1 MALLVTEDYCK
12 YVLKFFYE
20 VNEAVHR
27 SKTYE
32 KIKEYS
38 NTSDEDYNIVYQ
50 NVKSSKNGY
59 SKFKDKI
66 HWNLT
71 FLKQAELIE
80 NVDRGVYQITD
91 FGKKFYEEN
100 PNFDFKTLKEKT
112 PYLIN
117 IKHKDKN
124 NIEENNNKELEED
137 ENRNEI
143 EKSIEEYYE
152 SVEKDILDRLQSMG
166 DNNVDKGTK
175 FENICLELLEKMGY
189 GKKYRT
195 GGSGDRGIDGT
206 LTMDKFGFDMI
217 GIQCKCY
224 KENNKVNDTE
234 ITKFAHGLKNV
245 NGINRG
251 IFITTSDYTPQAKK
265 VVEEL
270 KDIKIILI
278 NGYRLAK
285 YMREYE
291 VGVKVLETRNIY
303 DVII

>member
-1 MALLVTEDYCK
+1 MALLKTREYFK
-12 YVLKFFYE
+12 YVLRFFYE
-20 VNEAVHR
+20 INEAVHR
-27 SKTYE
+27 SKIYE
-32 KIKEYS
+32 KIKEYTNPS
-38 NTSDEDYNIVYQ
+38 EEDLKL
-50 NVKSSKNGY
+50 VKGNGY
-59 SKFKDKI
+59 FKFNDRVD
-66 HWNLT
+66 WSLT
-71 FLKQAELIE
+71 YLKKAQLIE
-80 NVDRGVYQITD
+80 NIERGVYQITD

-112 PYLIN
+112 PYLEN
-117 IKHKDKN
+117 SKN
-124 NIEENNNKELEED
+124 NSDDDDIEEIED

-270 KDIKIILI
+270 KDVKIILI

>member
-1 MALLVTEDYCK
+1 MALLKYRDYDK
-12 YVLKFFYE
+12 YVLKFFYDI
-20 VNEAVHR
+20 NKPAHR
-27 SKTYE
+27 KDTYSKL
-32 KIKEYS
+32 KEYT
-38 NTSDEDYNIVYQ
+38 NTSDEDFNLIT
-50 NVKSSKNGY
+50 KNGY
-59 SKFKDKI
+59 NKFNSRI
-66 HWNLT
+66 HWSLVV
-71 FLKQAELIE
+71 LKKAQLIE
-80 NVDRGVYQITD
+80 NIDKGVYQITD

-112 PYLIN
+112 PYLEN
-117 IKHKDKN
+117 SKSNSDDD
-124 NIEENNNKELEED
+124 IEEIEEAEED

-152 SVEKDILDRLQSMG
+152 SVEKDILDRLQYMG
-166 DNNVDKGTK
+166 ESSVDKGTK

-217 GIQCKCY
+217 GVQCKCY

-251 IFITTSDYTPQAKK
+251 IFITASDYTPQAKK

-270 KDIKIILI
+270 KDVKIILI

>member
-1 MALLVTEDYCK
+1 MALLKTREYFK

-20 VNEAVHR
+20 TNEAVHK
-27 SKTYE
+27 SKIYD
-32 KIKEYS
+32 KIKEYT
-38 NTSDEDYNIVYQ
+38 NPSDEDFNMIT
-50 NVKSSKNGY
+50 KNGY
-59 SKFKDKI
+59 NKFNSRI
-66 HWNLT
+66 HWSLVV
-71 FLKQAELIE
+71 LKKAQLIE
-80 NVDRGVYQITD
+80 NVDKGVYQITD

-112 PYLIN
+112 PYLEN
-117 IKHKDKN
+117 SKN
-124 NIEENNNKELEED
+124 NSDIDDIEETED

-166 DNNVDKGTK
+166 ESSVDKGTK

-206 LTMDKFGFDMI
+206 LTMDKFGFDII
-217 GIQCKCY
+217 GVQCKCY
-224 KENNKVNDTE
+224 KENSKVNDTE

-270 KDIKIILI
+270 KDVKIILI

-291 VGVKVLETRNIY
+291 IGVKVLETRNIY

>member
-1 MALLVTEDYCK
+1 MALLKYRDYDK
-12 YVLKFFYE
+12 YVLKCLYNTTDPIHINDIFNT
-20 VNEAVHR
+20 V
-27 SKTYE
+27 
-32 KIKEYS
+32 KEYT
-38 NTSDEDYNIVYQ
+38 NTTDEDFNLLH
-50 NVKSSKNGY
+50 KNGNY
-59 SKFKDKI
+59 KFKNRV
-66 HWNLT
+66 HWSL
-71 FLKQAELIE
+71 FYLKKAELLE
-80 NVDRGVYQITD
+80 NVDRGKYKITD

-112 PYLIN
+112 PYLEN
-117 IKHKDKN
+117 CKN
-124 NIEENNNKELEED
+124 NSNNDIDEIEDIEED

-152 SVEKDILDRLQSMG
+152 SVEKDILDRLQCIGESS
-166 DNNVDKGTK
+166 VDKGTK

-189 GKKYRT
+189 GRKYRT

-206 LTMDKFGFDMI
+206 LTMDKFGFDII
-217 GIQCKCY
+217 GVQCKCY

-270 KDIKIILI
+270 KDVKIILI

>member
-1 MALLVTEDYCK
+1 MALLKTREYFQ
-12 YVLKFFYE
+12 YVLRFFYE
-20 VNEAVHR
+20 INEAVHR
-27 SKTYE
+27 SKIYE
-32 KIKEYS
+32 KIKEYTNPS
-38 NTSDEDYNIVYQ
+38 EEDLKL
-50 NVKSSKNGY
+50 VKGNGY
-59 SKFKDKI
+59 SKFNDRVD
-66 HWNLT
+66 WSLT
-71 FLKQAELIE
+71 YLKKAQLIE
-80 NVDRGVYQITD
+80 NIERGVYQITD

-112 PYLIN
+112 PYLEN
-117 IKHKDKN
+117 SKN
-124 NIEENNNKELEED
+124 NSDDDDIEEIED

-265 VVEEL
+265 S
-270 KDIKIILI
+270 
-278 NGYRLAK
+278 R
-285 YMREYE
+285 
-291 VGVKVLETRNIY
+291 
-303 DVII
+303 

>member
-1 MALLVTEDYCK
+1 MSLLKYRDYDK
-12 YVLKFFYE
+12 YVLKYLYDIKE
-20 VNEAVHR
+20 SVHK
-27 SKTYE
+27 SKIYD
-32 KIKEYS
+32 KIKEYTNPS
-38 NTSDEDYNIVYQ
+38 EEDLKL
-50 NVKSSKNGY
+50 VKENKY
-59 SKFKDKI
+59 SKFSDRVD
-66 HWNLT
+66 WSLVY
-71 FLKQAELIE
+71 LKKAQLIE
-80 NVDRGVYQITD
+80 NIERGVYQITD

-112 PYLIN
+112 PYLEN
-117 IKHKDKN
+117 SKN
-124 NIEENNNKELEED
+124 NSDDDDIEEIED

-166 DNNVDKGTK
+166 DNNVDKGIK

>member
-1 MALLVTEDYCK
+1 MALLKYRDYDK
-12 YVLKFFYE
+12 YVLKYLYDIK
-20 VNEAVHR
+20 EAVH
-27 SKTYE
+27 KTKIYE
-32 KIKEYS
+32 KIKEYT
-38 NTSDEDYNIVYQ
+38 NPSDEDLKL
-50 NVKSSKNGY
+50 VKENKY
-59 SKFKDKI
+59 SKFSDRVD
-66 HWNLT
+66 WSLT
-71 FLKQAELIE
+71 YLKKAQLIE
-80 NVDRGVYQITD
+80 NIERGVYQITD

-112 PYLIN
+112 PYLEN
-117 IKHKDKN
+117 SKSNSDDED
-124 NIEENNNKELEED
+124 IEEIED

-166 DNNVDKGTK
+166 ENNVDKGTK

>member
-1 MALLVTEDYCK
+1 MALLKYRDYDK

-20 VNEAVHR
+20 INKPAHR
-27 SKTYE
+27 KDTYN
-32 KIKEYS
+32 KLKEYT
-38 NTSDEDYNIVYQ
+38 NTSEEDFNIITE
-50 NVKSSKNGY
+50 NGY
-59 SKFKDKI
+59 NKFNSRI
-66 HWNLT
+66 HASLVV
-71 FLKQAELIE
+71 LKKAQLIE
-80 NVDRGVYQITD
+80 NIDKGIYQITD

-112 PYLIN
+112 PYLEN
-117 IKHKDKN
+117 SKSNSDDDD
-124 NIEENNNKELEED
+124 IEEIED

-166 DNNVDKGTK
+166 ENNVDKGTK

>member
-1 MALLVTEDYCK
+1 MALLKYRDYDK
-12 YVLKFFYE
+12 YVLKYLYDIRE
-20 VNEAVHR
+20 SVHK
-27 SKTYE
+27 SKIYD
-32 KIKEYS
+32 KIKEYTNPS
-38 NTSDEDYNIVYQ
+38 EEDLKL
-50 NVKSSKNGY
+50 VKENKY
-59 SKFKDKI
+59 SKFSDRVD
-66 HWNLT
+66 WSLVY
-71 FLKQAELIE
+71 LKKAQLIE
-80 NVDRGVYQITD
+80 NIERGVYQITD

-112 PYLIN
+112 PYLEN
-117 IKHKDKN
+117 SKN
-124 NIEENNNKELEED
+124 NLDDDDIEEIED

>member
-1 MALLVTEDYCK
+1 MALLKYRDYDK
-12 YVLKFFYE
+12 YVLRFLYE
-20 VNEAVHR
+20 TNEAVHR
-27 SKTYE
+27 SKIYD
-32 KIKEYS
+32 KIKEY
-38 NTSDEDYNIVYQ
+38 TKPSDEDLEL
-50 NVKSSKNGY
+50 VKKSNY
-59 SKFKDKI
+59 SKFRDRVD
-66 HWNLT
+66 WSLT
-71 FLKQAELIE
+71 YLKKSELIE
-80 NVDRGVYQITD
+80 SVGRGIYQITD

-112 PYLIN
+112 PYLEN
-117 IKHKDKN
+117 SKSYN
-124 NIEENNNKELEED
+124 NEEYNDDIEED
-137 ENRNEI
+137 ENRSEV

-152 SVEKDILDRLQSMG
+152 GVEKDILDRLQLMG
-166 DNNVDKGTK
+166 ESSVDKGTR
-175 FENICLELLEKMGY
+175 FENICLDLLEKMGY

-206 LTMDKFGFDMI
+206 LTMDKFGFDI
-217 GIQCKCY
+217 VGVQCKCY

-245 NGINRG
+245 NGISRG

-278 NGYRLAK
+278 NGYKLAK

-303 DVII
+303 DIII

>member
-1 MALLVTEDYCK
+1 MALLKTREYFQ
-12 YVLKFFYE
+12 YVLRFFYE
-20 VNEAVHR
+20 INEAVHR
-27 SKTYE
+27 SKIYE
-32 KIKEYS
+32 KIKEYTNPS
-38 NTSDEDYNIVYQ
+38 EEDLKL
-50 NVKSSKNGY
+50 VKGNGY
-59 SKFKDKI
+59 SKFNDRVD
-66 HWNLT
+66 WSLT
-71 FLKQAELIE
+71 YLKKAQLIE
-80 NVDRGVYQITD
+80 NIERGVYQITD

-112 PYLIN
+112 PYLEN
-117 IKHKDKN
+117 SKN
-124 NIEENNNKELEED
+124 NSDDDDIEEIED

-303 DVII
+303 DIII

>member
-1 MALLVTEDYCK
+1 MALLKTREYFK

-20 VNEAVHR
+20 INEAVHR
-27 SKTYE
+27 SKIYD
-32 KIKEYS
+32 KIKEYT
-38 NTSDEDYNIVYQ
+38 NPSDEDLKL
-50 NVKSSKNGY
+50 VKENGY
-59 SKFKDKI
+59 SKFNDRVD
-66 HWNLT
+66 WSLT
-71 FLKQAELIE
+71 YLKKSQLIE
-80 NVDRGVYQITD
+80 NTERGVYQITD

-112 PYLIN
+112 PYLEN
-117 IKHKDKN
+117 SKSNSDDD
-124 NIEENNNKELEED
+124 IEEIED

-166 DNNVDKGTK
+166 ESSVDKGTK

-206 LTMDKFGFDMI
+206 LTMDKFGFDII
-217 GIQCKCY
+217 GVQCKCY

-270 KDIKIILI
+270 KDVKIILI

>member
-1 MALLVTEDYCK
+1 MALLKYRDYDK

-20 VNEAVHR
+20 INKPAHR
-27 SKTYE
+27 KDTYN
-32 KIKEYS
+32 KLKEYT
-38 NTSDEDYNIVYQ
+38 NTSEEDFNLIT
-50 NVKSSKNGY
+50 KNGY
-59 SKFKDKI
+59 NKFNSRI
-66 HWNLT
+66 HWSLVV
-71 FLKQAELIE
+71 LKKAQLIE
-80 NVDRGVYQITD
+80 NIDKGIYQITD

-112 PYLIN
+112 PYLEN
-117 IKHKDKN
+117 SKSNSDDDD
-124 NIEENNNKELEED
+124 IEEIED

-166 DNNVDKGTK
+166 ENNVDKGTK

-206 LTMDKFGFDMI
+206 LTMDKFGFNMI

>member
-1 MALLVTEDYCK
+1 MALKKYRDYDK

-20 VNEAVHR
+20 VNKPMHR
-27 SKTYE
+27 KDTYD
-32 KIKEYS
+32 KLKEYT
-38 NTSDEDYNIVYQ
+38 NTSDEDFSII
-50 NVKSSKNGY
+50 SENGY
-59 SKFKDKI
+59 NKFNSRV
-66 HWNLT
+66 HWSLYI
-71 FLKQAELIE
+71 LKKAQLIE
-80 NVDRGVYQITD
+80 NVDKGVYQITD

-112 PYLIN
+112 PYLEN
-117 IKHKDKN
+117 SRN
-124 NIEENNNKELEED
+124 NSNDDMDDIEETED

-166 DNNVDKGTK
+166 ESYVDKGTK

-206 LTMDKFGFDMI
+206 LTMDKFGFDII
-217 GIQCKCY
+217 GVQCKCY
-224 KENNKVNDTE
+224 KENSKVNDTE

-270 KDIKIILI
+270 KDVKIILI

-291 VGVKVLETRNIY
+291 IGVKVLETRNIY

>member
-1 MALLVTEDYCK
+1 MALLKYRDYDK
-12 YVLKFFYE
+12 YVLKYLYDIKE
-20 VNEAVHR
+20 SVHK
-27 SKTYE
+27 SKIYD
-32 KIKEYS
+32 KIKEYTNPS
-38 NTSDEDYNIVYQ
+38 EEDLKL
-50 NVKSSKNGY
+50 VKENKY
-59 SKFKDKI
+59 SKFSDRVD
-66 HWNLT
+66 WSLVY
-71 FLKQAELIE
+71 LKKAQLIE
-80 NVDRGVYQITD
+80 NIERGVYQITD

-112 PYLIN
+112 PYLEN
-117 IKHKDKN
+117 SKN
-124 NIEENNNKELEED
+124 NSDDDDIEEIED

-224 KENNKVNDTE
+224 RENNKVNDTE

>member
-1 MALLVTEDYCK
+1 MKQYIEVK
-12 YVLKFFYE
+12 Y
-20 VNEAVHR
+20 
-27 SKTYE
+27 TE
-32 KIKEYS
+32 KIKEYTNPS
-38 NTSDEDYNIVYQ
+38 EEDLKLI
-50 NVKSSKNGY
+50 KGNGY
-59 SKFKDKI
+59 SKFNDRVD
-66 HWNLT
+66 WSLT
-71 FLKQAELIE
+71 YLKKAQLIE
-80 NVDRGVYQITD
+80 NIERGVYQITD

-112 PYLIN
+112 PYLEN
-117 IKHKDKN
+117 SKN
-124 NIEENNNKELEED
+124 NLDDDDIEEIED

>member
-1 MALLVTEDYCK
+1 MALLKYRDYDK

-20 VNEAVHR
+20 VNKPMHR
-27 SKTYE
+27 KDTYD
-32 KIKEYS
+32 KLKEYT
-38 NTSDEDYNIVYQ
+38 NTSDEDFSMIT
-50 NVKSSKNGY
+50 KNGY
-59 SKFKDKI
+59 NKFNSRI
-66 HWNLT
+66 HWSLVV
-71 FLKQAELIE
+71 LKKAQLIE
-80 NVDRGVYQITD
+80 NVDKGVYQITD

-100 PNFDFKTLKEKT
+100 PDFDFKTLKEKT
-112 PYLIN
+112 PYLEN
-117 IKHKDKN
+117 SKN
-124 NIEENNNKELEED
+124 NSDIDDIEETED

-152 SVEKDILDRLQSMG
+152 SVEKDILDRLQNMG
-166 DNNVDKGTK
+166 ESSVDKGTR

-270 KDIKIILI
+270 KDVKIILI

-291 VGVKVLETRNIY
+291 VGVRVLETRNIY
-303 DVII
+303 DIII

>member
-1 MALLVTEDYCK
+1 MALLKYRDYDK
-12 YVLKFFYE
+12 YVLKYLYDIKE
-20 VNEAVHR
+20 SVHK
-27 SKTYE
+27 SKIYD
-32 KIKEYS
+32 KIKEYTNPS
-38 NTSDEDYNIVYQ
+38 EEDLKL
-50 NVKSSKNGY
+50 VKENKY
-59 SKFKDKI
+59 SKFSDRVD
-66 HWNLT
+66 WSLT
-71 FLKQAELIE
+71 YLKKAQLIE
-80 NVDRGVYQITD
+80 NIEKGVYQITD

-112 PYLIN
+112 PYLEN
-117 IKHKDKN
+117 SKN
-124 NIEENNNKELEED
+124 NSDDDDIEEIED

-224 KENNKVNDTE
+224 RENNKVNDTE

>member
-1 MALLVTEDYCK
+1 MALLKYRDYDK

-20 VNEAVHR
+20 VNKPMHR
-27 SKTYE
+27 KDTYD
-32 KIKEYS
+32 KLKEYT
-38 NTSDEDYNIVYQ
+38 NTSDEDFSMIT
-50 NVKSSKNGY
+50 KNGY
-59 SKFKDKI
+59 NKFNSRI
-66 HWNLT
+66 HWSLVV
-71 FLKQAELIE
+71 LKKAQLIE
-80 NVDRGVYQITD
+80 NVDKGVYQITD

-112 PYLIN
+112 PYLEN
-117 IKHKDKN
+117 SKN
-124 NIEENNNKELEED
+124 NSNDDIDEIEEAEED

-166 DNNVDKGTK
+166 ESSVDKGTR

-270 KDIKIILI
+270 KDVKIILI

-291 VGVKVLETRNIY
+291 VGVRVLETRNIY
-303 DVII
+303 DIII

>member
-1 MALLVTEDYCK
+1 MALLKYRDYDK
-12 YVLKFFYE
+12 YVLKYLYDTKE
-20 VNEAVHR
+20 SVHK
-27 SKTYE
+27 SKIYD
-32 KIKEYS
+32 KIKEYTNPS
-38 NTSDEDYNIVYQ
+38 EEDLKL
-50 NVKSSKNGY
+50 VKENKY
-59 SKFKDKI
+59 SKFSDRVD
-66 HWNLT
+66 WSLT
-71 FLKQAELIE
+71 YLKKAQLIE
-80 NVDRGVYQITD
+80 NIERGVYQITD

-100 PNFDFKTLKEKT
+100 PDFDFKTLKEKT
-112 PYLIN
+112 PYLEN
-117 IKHKDKN
+117 SKN
-124 NIEENNNKELEED
+124 NSDDDDIEEIED

>member
-1 MALLVTEDYCK
+1 MALLKTREYFK
-12 YVLKFFYE
+12 YVLRFFYE
-20 VNEAVHR
+20 TNEAVHR
-27 SKTYE
+27 SKIYD
-32 KIKEYS
+32 KIKEYT
-38 NTSDEDYNIVYQ
+38 NPSDKDLKL
-50 NVKSSKNGY
+50 VKENGY
-59 SKFKDKI
+59 LKFNDRVD
-66 HWNLT
+66 WSLT
-71 FLKQAELIE
+71 YLKKAQLIE
-80 NVDRGVYQITD
+80 NVERGVYQITD

-112 PYLIN
+112 PYLEN
-117 IKHKDKN
+117 SESH
-124 NIEENNNKELEED
+124 NNNNDDDIEED
-137 ENRNEI
+137 ENRSEV

-152 SVEKDILDRLQSMG
+152 GVEKDILDRLQLMG
-166 DNNVDKGTK
+166 ESSVDKGTR
-175 FENICLELLEKMGY
+175 FENICLDLLEKMGY

-206 LTMDKFGFDMI
+206 LTMDKFGFDI
-217 GIQCKCY
+217 VGVQCKCY

-245 NGINRG
+245 NGISRG

-303 DVII
+303 DIII

>member
-1 MALLVTEDYCK
+1 MALLKYRDYDK
-12 YVLKFFYE
+12 YVLKYLYDIKE
-20 VNEAVHR
+20 SVHK
-27 SKTYE
+27 SKIYD
-32 KIKEYS
+32 KIKEYTNPS
-38 NTSDEDYNIVYQ
+38 EEDLKL
-50 NVKSSKNGY
+50 VKENKY
-59 SKFKDKI
+59 SKFSDRVD
-66 HWNLT
+66 WSLVY
-71 FLKQAELIE
+71 LKKAQLIE
-80 NVDRGVYQITD
+80 NIERGVYQITD

-112 PYLIN
+112 PYLEN
-117 IKHKDKN
+117 SKN
-124 NIEENNNKELEED
+124 NSDDDDIEEIED

-303 DVII
+303 DIII

>member
-1 MALLVTEDYCK
+1 MALLKYRDYDK

-20 VNEAVHR
+20 INKSAHR
-27 SKTYE
+27 RDTY
-32 KIKEYS
+32 KKLKEYT
-38 NTSDEDYNIVYQ
+38 NTTEEDFNLIT
-50 NVKSSKNGY
+50 KNGY
-59 SKFKDKI
+59 NKFNSRI
-66 HWNLT
+66 HWSLVV
-71 FLKQAELIE
+71 LKKAQLIE
-80 NVDRGVYQITD
+80 NIDKGIYQITD

-112 PYLIN
+112 PYLEN
-117 IKHKDKN
+117 SKN
-124 NIEENNNKELEED
+124 NSDDDIEEIED

>member
-1 MALLVTEDYCK
+1 MALLKYRDYDK
-12 YVLKFFYE
+12 YVLKYLYDIK
-20 VNEAVHR
+20 EAVH
-27 SKTYE
+27 KTKIYE
-32 KIKEYS
+32 KIKEYT
-38 NTSDEDYNIVYQ
+38 NPSDEDLKL
-50 NVKSSKNGY
+50 VKENKY
-59 SKFKDKI
+59 SKFSDRVD
-66 HWNLT
+66 WSLSY
-71 FLKQAELIE
+71 LKKAQLIE
-80 NVDRGVYQITD
+80 NIERGVYQITD

-112 PYLIN
+112 PYLEN
-117 IKHKDKN
+117 SKSNSDDED
-124 NIEENNNKELEED
+124 IEEIED

-166 DNNVDKGTK
+166 ENNVDKGTK

>member
-1 MALLVTEDYCK
+1 MALLKYRDYDK

-20 VNEAVHR
+20 VNKPMHR
-27 SKTYE
+27 KDTYD
-32 KIKEYS
+32 KLKEYT
-38 NTSDEDYNIVYQ
+38 NTSDEDFSMIT
-50 NVKSSKNGY
+50 KNGY
-59 SKFKDKI
+59 NKFNSRI
-66 HWNLT
+66 HWSLVV
-71 FLKQAELIE
+71 LKKAQLIE
-80 NVDRGVYQITD
+80 NVDKGVYQITD

-112 PYLIN
+112 PYLEN
-117 IKHKDKN
+117 SKN
-124 NIEENNNKELEED
+124 NSSDDIDEIEDIEED

-152 SVEKDILDRLQSMG
+152 SVEKDILDRLQFMG
-166 DNNVDKGTK
+166 DSSVDKGTR

-251 IFITTSDYTPQAKK
+251 IFITTSDYTQQAKK

-270 KDIKIILI
+270 KDVKIILI

-291 VGVKVLETRNIY
+291 VGVRVLETRNIY
-303 DVII
+303 DIII

>member
-1 MALLVTEDYCK
+1 MALLKTREYFK

-20 VNEAVHR
+20 TNEAVHK
-27 SKTYE
+27 SKIYD
-32 KIKEYS
+32 KIKEYTS
-38 NTSDEDYNIVYQ
+38 TSDEDFNMIT
-50 NVKSSKNGY
+50 KNGY
-59 SKFKDKI
+59 NKFNSRI
-66 HWNLT
+66 HWSLVV
-71 FLKQAELIE
+71 LKKAQLIE
-80 NVDRGVYQITD
+80 NVDKGVYQITD

-112 PYLIN
+112 PYLEN
-117 IKHKDKN
+117 SKN
-124 NIEENNNKELEED
+124 NSDIDDIEETED

-166 DNNVDKGTK
+166 ESSVYKGTK

-206 LTMDKFGFDMI
+206 LTMDKFGFDII
-217 GIQCKCY
+217 GVQCKCY
-224 KENNKVNDTE
+224 KENSKVNDTE

-270 KDIKIILI
+270 KDVKIILI

-291 VGVKVLETRNIY
+291 IGVKVLETRNIY

>member
-1 MALLVTEDYCK
+1 MALLKIREYFK

-20 VNEAVHR
+20 TNEAVHK
-27 SKTYE
+27 SKIYD
-32 KIKEYS
+32 KIKEYT
-38 NTSDEDYNIVYQ
+38 NPSDEDFNMIT
-50 NVKSSKNGY
+50 KNGY
-59 SKFKDKI
+59 NKFNSRI
-66 HWNLT
+66 HWSLVV
-71 FLKQAELIE
+71 LKKAQLIE
-80 NVDRGVYQITD
+80 NVDKGVYQITD

-100 PNFDFKTLKEKT
+100 LNFDFKTLKEKT
-112 PYLIN
+112 PYLEN
-117 IKHKDKN
+117 SKN
-124 NIEENNNKELEED
+124 NSDIDDIEETED

-166 DNNVDKGTK
+166 ESSVDKGTK

-206 LTMDKFGFDMI
+206 LTMDKFGFDII
-217 GIQCKCY
+217 GVQCKCY
-224 KENNKVNDTE
+224 KENSKVNDTE

-270 KDIKIILI
+270 KDVKIILI

-291 VGVKVLETRNIY
+291 IGVKVLETRNIY

>member
-1 MALLVTEDYCK
+1 MSLLKYRDYDK
-12 YVLKFFYE
+12 YVLKYLYDIKE
-20 VNEAVHR
+20 SVHK
-27 SKTYE
+27 SKIYD
-32 KIKEYS
+32 KIKEYTNPS
-38 NTSDEDYNIVYQ
+38 EEDLKL
-50 NVKSSKNGY
+50 VKENKY
-59 SKFKDKI
+59 SKFSDRVD
-66 HWNLT
+66 WSLVY
-71 FLKQAELIE
+71 LKKAQLIE
-80 NVDRGVYQITD
+80 NIERGVYQITD

-112 PYLIN
+112 PYLEN
-117 IKHKDKN
+117 SKN
-124 NIEENNNKELEED
+124 NSDDDDIDEIED

-195 GGSGDRGIDGT
+195 GGSDDRGIDGT

>member
-1 MALLVTEDYCK
+1 MALLKYRDYDK

-20 VNEAVHR
+20 INEAVHR
-27 SKTYE
+27 SKIYE
-32 KIKEYS
+32 KIKEYTNPS
-38 NTSDEDYNIVYQ
+38 EEDLKLI
-50 NVKSSKNGY
+50 KGNGY
-59 SKFKDKI
+59 SKFNDRVD
-66 HWNLT
+66 WSLT
-71 FLKQAELIE
+71 YLKKAQLIE
-80 NVDRGVYQITD
+80 NIERGVYQITD

-112 PYLIN
+112 PYLEN
-117 IKHKDKN
+117 SKN
-124 NIEENNNKELEED
+124 NSDDDIEEIED

-195 GGSGDRGIDGT
+195 GVSGDRGIDGT

>member
-1 MALLVTEDYCK
+1 MSLLKYRDYDK
-12 YVLKFFYE
+12 YVLKYLYDIKE
-20 VNEAVHR
+20 SVHK
-27 SKTYE
+27 SKIYD
-32 KIKEYS
+32 KIKEYTNPS
-38 NTSDEDYNIVYQ
+38 EEDLKL
-50 NVKSSKNGY
+50 VKENKY
-59 SKFKDKI
+59 SKFSDRVD
-66 HWNLT
+66 WSLVY
-71 FLKQAELIE
+71 LKKAQLIE
-80 NVDRGVYQITD
+80 NIERGVYQITD

-112 PYLIN
+112 PYLEN
-117 IKHKDKN
+117 SKN
-124 NIEENNNKELEED
+124 NSDDDDIDEIED

>member
-1 MALLVTEDYCK
+1 MALLKYRDYDK

-20 VNEAVHR
+20 INKPMHR
-27 SKTYE
+27 KDTYD
-32 KIKEYS
+32 KLKEYT
-38 NTSDEDYNIVYQ
+38 NTSDKDFSIISE
-50 NVKSSKNGY
+50 NGY
-59 SKFKDKI
+59 NKFNSRV
-66 HWNLT
+66 HWSLYI
-71 FLKQAELIE
+71 LKKAQLIE
-80 NVDRGVYQITD
+80 NVDKGVYQITD

-112 PYLIN
+112 PYLEN
-117 IKHKDKN
+117 SKN
-124 NIEENNNKELEED
+124 NSDIDDIEETED

-152 SVEKDILDRLQSMG
+152 SVEKDILDRLQCIGESS
-166 DNNVDKGTK
+166 VDKGTK

-189 GKKYRT
+189 GRKYRT

-206 LTMDKFGFDMI
+206 LTMDKFGFDII
-217 GIQCKCY
+217 GVQCKCY

-270 KDIKIILI
+270 KDVKIILI

>member
-1 MALLVTEDYCK
+1 MALLKTREYFK

-20 VNEAVHR
+20 TNEAVHK
-27 SKTYE
+27 SKIYD
-32 KIKEYS
+32 KIKEYT
-38 NTSDEDYNIVYQ
+38 NPSDEDFNMIT
-50 NVKSSKNGY
+50 KNGY
-59 SKFKDKI
+59 NKFNTRI
-66 HWNLT
+66 HWSLVV
-71 FLKQAELIE
+71 LKKAQLIE
-80 NVDRGVYQITD
+80 NVDKGVYQITD

-112 PYLIN
+112 PYLEN
-117 IKHKDKN
+117 SKN
-124 NIEENNNKELEED
+124 NSDIDDIEETED

-166 DNNVDKGTK
+166 ESSVDKGTK

-206 LTMDKFGFDMI
+206 LTMDKFGFDII
-217 GIQCKCY
+217 GVQCKCY
-224 KENNKVNDTE
+224 KENSKVNDTE

-270 KDIKIILI
+270 KDVKIILI

-291 VGVKVLETRNIY
+291 IGVKVLETRNIY

>member
-1 MALLVTEDYCK
+1 MALLKYRDYDK
-12 YVLKFFYE
+12 HVLKFFYE
-20 VNEAVHR
+20 INKPAHR
-27 SKTYE
+27 KNTY
-32 KIKEYS
+32 KKLKEYT
-38 NTSDEDYNIVYQ
+38 NTSEEDFNIITE
-50 NVKSSKNGY
+50 NGY
-59 SKFKDKI
+59 NKFNSRI
-66 HWNLT
+66 HASLVV
-71 FLKQAELIE
+71 LKKAQLIE
-80 NVDRGVYQITD
+80 NIDKGIYQITD

-112 PYLIN
+112 PYLENSKIN
-117 IKHKDKN
+117 SDDED
-124 NIEENNNKELEED
+124 IEEIED

-166 DNNVDKGTK
+166 ENNVDKGTK
-175 FENICLELLEKMGY
+175 FENICLELLEKMDY

>member
-1 MALLVTEDYCK
+1 MV
-12 YVLKFFYE
+12 FI
-20 VNEAVHR
+20 H
-27 SKTYE
+27 
-32 KIKEYS
+32 IKKA
-38 NTSDEDYNIVYQ
+38 Q
-50 NVKSSKNGY
+50 
-59 SKFKDKI
+59 
-66 HWNLT
+66 
-71 FLKQAELIE
+71 LIE
-80 NVDRGVYQITD
+80 NVDKGVYQITD

-112 PYLIN
+112 PYLEN
-117 IKHKDKN
+117 SRN
-124 NIEENNNKELEED
+124 NSNDDIDDIEETED

-166 DNNVDKGTK
+166 ESSVDKGTK

-206 LTMDKFGFDMI
+206 LTMDKFGFDII
-217 GIQCKCY
+217 GVQCKCY
-224 KENNKVNDTE
+224 KENSKVNDTE

-270 KDIKIILI
+270 KDVKIILI

-291 VGVKVLETRNIY
+291 IGVKVLETRNIY